1 MAGAAAD
8 SVAEDVDYISAT
20 PRRRRITRWVL
31 YGIAGVLAFVF
42 VTLFALDTPP
52 GRRFLIDRI
61 EALEPANGLRIR
73 IGRID
78 GSIYGRMTISDLR
91 LYDPDGLFF
100 EAPELD
106 LDWQPGLFLVDNRLH
121 IDSLSSDLAIL
132 HREPA
137 LVPSEEEAQPILP
150 GFDIHVG
157 ALDIVRLRFEEA
169 VAGQR
174 EHVSLA
180 GNADIRAGRA
190 LVQLRSQSL
199 DSGERLTFALDAE
212 PDGDVF
218 DVDLQLYAPEDGIL
232 AGLTGIE
239 RALAID
245 IAGSGTWQRWDGRA
259 QIDSGEARVVDL
271 DLEANDGTFVLGG
284 VMRSAELLDPGVLR
298 RLTAPEMNVSARATL
313 ENRRLAGDFDI
324 RSPSAVI
331 EGRGILDLAESAF
344 DGFAARFRLLEPSAL
359 VTSMS
364 GSNVRMSVSL
374 DGPFDRAVFRYE
386 LTAPR
391 AAIGGTGFDNLR
403 IGGEGRLGQTPFTLP
418 VAATASR
425 ITGLGETFDDIVRNV
440 SVDGNLLVTDEQI
453 VGDDL
458 VLRSD
463 RLRGD
468 VSALYDLASGNY
480 AAAFNGDIDRLRLP
494 GLGVFDIRTQ
504 VDVRPA
510 PRGNFVIAGQAR
522 AVTRQLENSFFQ
534 TLTGGLP
541 VVDASIAYGPD
552 GRFAFTDMQLRSPS
566 LRFNGG
572 GYLDGGSELYLSG
585 SGQQAQY
592 GALTVTAQGAPSRPR
607 VELALAN
614 PVPSAGVADVNA
626 VLEPDARGY
635 LYTATGQSM
644 GGPFVSS
651 GAIALPA
658 GAPVSITVSELL
670 VADTR
675 TSGGFA
681 FTDGGMVGLLEI
693 TGIGL
698 TGDIELLMDGGEQ
711 LVVVDIDAENA
722 RLGGEIDATFR
733 RAMLDLRWRPLEE
746 EPRLEGSVELYG
758 LRRRNLSLAR
768 FDGSVEL
775 EGGYG
780 TADFNVGG
788 ARGRNFSF
796 EAHATIEPGETGTEI
811 GIEGGGS
818 FRGAPIT
825 LTPLTVR
832 QEEDGWVIPE
842 STISYAGGGATL
854 SGRFGGS
861 VTQVDAAVDNVPLS
875 LVDIAYPDTGFGGLA
890 TGIVHYRQGSDSN
903 VPTGHV
909 ELRIRSLTRE
919 GFALRPRPVN
929 LGINAR
935 LENRRLAARAI
946 MESDGEEIMRFQARL
961 DPIAGEGNFG
971 DLLAVAPLFAELRY
985 NGSAETLWQLTG
997 NEVLSLSGPLFADL
1011 DVGGTLDMPN
1021 VSGEL
1026 KVRNGRL
1033 ESALTG
1039 TVVEGVSSDGTFAIT
1054 QTQTGEGIVRQSRL
1068 EFPSLSGTTPG
1079 GGSVSG
1085 SASFDLGLASGFGM
1099 NVELEADRAWLLRRD
1114 DISAQVSGPLSITL
1128 RAPPGTAIGTAEARP
1143 VGEIRGDLEMVRGE
1157 FALGQAAP
1165 SITVPSL
1172 NVTEINRPLDEPEDR
1187 TVPIDWTVHVD
1198 VNARNRFM
1206 VRGLGLDSEWA
1217 ADIDVRGPLENF
1229 QILGAM
1235 NLRRGSYEFAGRSFE
1250 LERGRIE
1257 FYGNQ
1262 PVDPVLDIVAAG
1274 DADGLAA
1281 MINIG
1286 GTGNNPE
1293 IRFTSTPALPTSEL
1307 LSRLLFGTSIT
1318 NLSAPEA
1325 LQLGA
1330 AVASLQTGGGGG
1342 LNPINAVRDAIG
1354 LDRLRVL
1361 PADPAEDRGTAV
1373 AAGVYVTRR
1382 LFVEV
1387 ISDGQGYS
1395 ATETEFRITRWL
1407 SLLSSISTLGRI
1419 ETNLQISRDY

>member
-1 MAGAAAD
+1 MAGATAD
-8 SVAEDVDYISAT
+8 AVPEDVDYISAT
-20 PRRRRITRWVL
+20 PRRRRITRWAL
-31 YGIAGVLAFVF
+31 YGIAGVLAFIF

-61 EALEPANGLRIR
+61 EALEPANGLRVR

-91 LYDPDGLFF
+91 LYDPEGLFF

-106 LDWQPGLFLVDNRLH
+106 LDWQPGLFLLDNRLH

-132 HREPA
+132 HRTPA
-137 LVPSEEEAQPILP
+137 LVPSEEEGQPILP

-157 ALDIVRLRFEEA
+157 SLDIVRLRFEEA

-180 GNADIRAGRA
+180 GNADIRSGRA

-239 RALAID
+239 RSLAMD
-245 IAGSGTWQRWDGRA
+245 IAGSGTWESWNGRA

-271 DLEANDGTFVLGG
+271 DLEANDGAFVLGG
-284 VMRSAELLDPGVLR
+284 VVRSTELLDPGVLR
-298 RLTAPEMNVSARATL
+298 RLTAPEMNLSARATL
-313 ENRRLAGDFDI
+313 ENRSLAGDFDI

-331 EGRGILDLAESAF
+331 EGRGVLDLAESAF
-344 DGFAARFRLLEPSAL
+344 DGFAARFRLLDPSAL
-359 VTSMS
+359 VANMS
-364 GSNVRMSVSL
+364 GSDVRMSVGL
-374 DGPFDRAVFRYE
+374 DGPFDRAEFRYE

-391 AAIGGTGFDNLR
+391 AAFGGTGFDNLR

-425 ITGLGETFDDIVRNV
+425 ITGLGETFDDVVRNV
-440 SVDGNLLVTDEQI
+440 SVDGNLLITDEQI

-458 VLRSD
+458 LLRSD

-468 VSALYDLASGNY
+468 ISTIYDLASGNY
-480 AAAFNGDIDRLRLP
+480 AAAFNGDIDRFRLP
-494 GLGVFDIRTQ
+494 GLGIFDIRTR

-510 PRGNFVIAGQAR
+510 SGGNFVIAGEAR

-534 TLTGGLP
+534 TLSGGPP

-566 LRFNGG
+566 LRFNGS
-572 GYLDGGSELYLSG
+572 GYLDGGGELYISG

-592 GALTVTAQGAPSRPR
+592 GPLTVTAQGAPSRPR
-607 VELALAN
+607 VELTLAN
-614 PVPSAGVADVNA
+614 PVPSARVADVNA
-626 VLEPDARGY
+626 VLEPNERGY

-644 GGPFVSS
+644 GGPFASS
-651 GAIALPA
+651 GVVALPT

-681 FTDGGMVGLLEI
+681 FRDGGMVGLLEL
-693 TGIGL
+693 TGIGV
-698 TGDIELLMDGGEQ
+698 TGDIQLLTEGGEQ

-722 RLGGEIDATFR
+722 RLGGEIDATVR
-733 RAMLDLRWRPLEE
+733 RAMLDLRWRPLEDL
-746 EPRLEGSVELYG
+746 PRLEGSVELYG

-775 EGGYG
+775 EGGHG
-780 TADFNVGG
+780 TADFNLGG
-788 ARGRNFSF
+788 ARGRNFDFS
-796 EAHATIEPGETGTEI
+796 AQAVIAPGDI

-818 FRGAPIT
+818 FRGEPIE
-825 LTPLTVR
+825 LTPLTIR
-832 QEEDGWVIPE
+832 QDENGWVIPE

-861 VTQVDAAVDNVPLS
+861 VTQVDANVDSVPLS
-875 LVDIAYPDTGFGGLA
+875 LIDIAYPDTGFGGLA
-890 TGIVHYRQGSDSN
+890 TGMVHYRQSDDSN
-903 VPTGHV
+903 IPTGHV

-935 LENRRLAARAI
+935 LENRRLATRAI

-1011 DVGGTLDMPN
+1011 NIEGTLDTPD

-1054 QTQTGEGIVRQSRL
+1054 QTLTDDGIVRQSRL

-1079 GGSVSG
+1079 GGSISG

-1114 DISAQVSGPLSITL
+1114 DISAQVSGPLTITL
-1128 RAPPGTAIGTAEARP
+1128 RAPPGTAIGTANARP
-1143 VGEIRGDLEMVRGE
+1143 VGEIRGDFDMVRGE

-1165 SITVPSL
+1165 SIIVPTL

-1187 TVPIDWTVHVD
+1187 PVPVNWTLNVD

-1206 VRGLGLDSEWA
+1206 VRGLGLDSEWS

-1262 PVDPVLDIVAAG
+1262 PVDPVLDIVAVG
-1274 DADGLAA
+1274 DAEGLDA

-1286 GTGNNPE
+1286 GTGNSPE

-1361 PADPAEDRGTAV
+1361 PADPAEGRGTAV

-1407 SLLSSISTLGRI
+1407 SLLSSISTLGRV